1 MVSEDAVGLQIALG
15 KAQQRRASSME
26 GVMQHLTFDA
36 CLEQHR
42 AGNLPTPLV
51 FTQRVNQQVQANPW
65 SNPADGIHQAHVFC
79 RPIRHFPFDDHQ
91 VEVRTFVG
99 CAARVGPEQDD
110 AVRAMDEVESTA
122 AQTGTPRTT
131 WLALISAVA
140 GTPSFRPSSSTA
152 SLVTTA

>member
-1 MVSEDAVGLQIALG
+1 
-15 KAQQRRASSME
+15 ME
-26 GVMQHLTFDA
+26 GVMQHLSFDA

-51 FTQRVNQQVQANPW
+51 FTHRVNQQVQANPW
-65 SNPADGIHQAHVFC
+65 RNPADGLHQAHVFC
-79 RPIRHFPFDDHQ
+79 RLVRDFPSMTTRSRSEPSSP
-91 VEVRTFVG
+91 VSR
-99 CAARVGPEQDD
+99 AQDPNRMTR
-110 AVRAMDEVESTA
+110 VRAMDEVESTA